1 VAKVIAEEG
10 LIEYVTMSTESGMV
24 GGVPSALPNFG
35 SAYNPESII
44 TPHEMFDLIDG
55 GGLDA
60 TCLGIGE
67 VDEDGNNN
75 VSRMGKRRIGPGGFI
90 DITAKTPKVIFAGTL
105 TGKAEVRTGDGKMTV
120 VKEGTFH
127 KFVKKVGQITFAGQY
142 APESQ
147 EVLYVTERAVF
158 KLIDHKV
165 TLIEIAPGIDL
176 QTEVLDQ
183 MDFVPAISPDL
194 KVMDEGIFR
203 EKWGELEKYM

>member
-1 VAKVIAEEG
+1 
-10 LIEYVTMSTESGMV
+10 M
-24 GGVPSALPNFG
+24 
-35 SAYNPESII
+35 
-44 TPHEMFDLIDG
+44 
-55 GGLDA
+55 
-60 TCLGIGE
+60 
-67 VDEDGNNN
+67 
-75 VSRMGKRRIGPGGFI
+75 
-90 DITAKTPKVIFAGTL
+90 

-120 VKEGTFH
+120 VKEGAFH

-183 MDFVPAISPDL
+183 MDFVPAIAPDL

-203 EKWGELEKYM
+203 EKWGELGKYM

>member
-1 VAKVIAEEG
+1 
-10 LIEYVTMSTESGMV
+10 
-24 GGVPSALPNFG
+24 
-35 SAYNPESII
+35 
-44 TPHEMFDLIDG
+44 
-55 GGLDA
+55 
-60 TCLGIGE
+60 
-67 VDEDGNNN
+67 
-75 VSRMGKRRIGPGGFI
+75 MGKRRIGPGGFI

-142 APESQ
+142 APDSQ

-194 KVMDEGIFR
+194 GIMDEGIFR
-203 EKWGELEKYM
+203 EKWGELGKYM